1 MGWIGLLSPYLPAVF
16 ISPPDPHAD
25 EIPTFL
31 NSDRIL
37 VVTSGVGIVANE
49 SKEQEITIATWCTS
63 ARERTTGTGTGG
75 VPHHNHSGLESGK
88 SLAVMRIAK
97 EKGATKVSP
106 LTP

>member
-31 NSDRIL
+31 NSDQIL

-49 SKEQEITIATWCTS
+49 SKEQEITV
-63 ARERTTGTGTGG
+63 GG
-75 VPHHNHSGLESGK
+75 VVHIRKGENHWHGARAESYM
-88 SLAVMRIAK
+88 SHITITAV
-97 EKGATKVSP
+97 
-106 LTP
+106 